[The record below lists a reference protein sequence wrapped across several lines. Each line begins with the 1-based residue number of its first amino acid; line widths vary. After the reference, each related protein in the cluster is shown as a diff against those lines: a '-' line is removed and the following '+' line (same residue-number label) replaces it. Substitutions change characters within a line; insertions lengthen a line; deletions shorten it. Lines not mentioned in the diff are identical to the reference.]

1 MKLPIPAPDLQRD
14 LKEFDIW
21 ITPSLGEITD
31 TDKFKE
37 ELARVTRIFE
47 ELGQA
52 TGYFQDERHCA
63 PGAIAQTFAQL
74 ANGRPE
80 AERAELFKSLASTLY
95 LVTGKSDNNSK
106 CQFPLFLRD
115 IARWDKLPSVT
126 RRINKKTGAET
137 KSVRDKALPRTLES
151 DAYMGL
157 IAAIDNGATE
167 SRLLEQFVSF
177 LLMGEDAVRQFWS
190 LGFSYYAL
198 KQFGRGYERNLLS
211 PIVIFKVRGS
221 VSASGGHKPEAIL
234 RSHLESWGLI
244 PDKDFNLAD
253 VIVDREGQGKDEKTR
268 AYDFVLPYRTPGWF
282 PEWQNRIMMQSQFY
296 AGDSGSVSHKNVDQ
310 TKTSR
315 DRVLE
320 KFKNTRFVE
329 YVDGAGYFSSLNS
342 DLRKILAMETTHSF
356 IQIRSAPIRLRRELQ
371 ALGFVTPLEIEHALI
386 QSSGEEDEI
395 GAKLVAQGYRAEEV
409 RRAIEHATDHGVI
422 RKEGTKLALHEG
434 RREIVR
440 QHLLLDVLSIHGRD
454 VQLGTAASAASVL
467 VSGHGAFFGLEM
479 DELVNSAVANGG
491 ELREDISH
499 SQTFAADIK
508 ALSQRGFTM
517 MR

>member
-1 MKLPIPAPDLQRD
+1 MKLPTPARDLQRD

-31 TDKFKE
+31 TDKFRE

-52 TGYFQDERHCA
+52 TGNFQDERHCA
-63 PGAIAQTFAQL
+63 PGAIAQTFAQF
-74 ANGRPE
+74 ANGRSE
-80 AERAELFKSLASTLY
+80 VERAELFKSLASTLY

-115 IARWDKLPSVT
+115 VARWDTLPSVT
-126 RRINKKTGAET
+126 RRRGRVVVEQ
-137 KSVRDKALPRTLES
+137 SPLPRTIKS
-151 DAYMGL
+151 DDFMDL
-157 IAAIDNGATE
+157 VAAIENSADE

-177 LLMGEDAVRQFWS
+177 LLMGEDAVSQFWS

-221 VSASGGHKPEAIL
+221 VSALGGYKPEAIL
-234 RSHLESWGLI
+234 RSYLESWGLV
-244 PDKDFNLAD
+244 PGADFNLAD
-253 VIVDREGQGKDEKTR
+253 VIVDGAGQGRNEKTR
-268 AYDFVLPYRTPGWF
+268 AYDFVLPYRTPGWS
-282 PEWQNRIMMQSQFY
+282 PEWQRRIMIQSQFY

-315 DRVLE
+315 DRVLQ
-320 KFKNTRFVE
+320 KFQGTRFVE
-329 YVDGAGYFSSLNS
+329 YVDGAG
-342 DLRKILAMETTHSF
+342 
-356 IQIRSAPIRLRRELQ
+356 
-371 ALGFVTPLEIEHALI
+371 LEIEHALI
-386 QSSGEEDEI
+386 QSSGDEAEI
-395 GAKLVAQGYRAEEV
+395 GAILAAQGYHGDEV
-409 RRAIEHATDHGVI
+409 RRAIVHATRHGVI
-422 RKEGTKLALHEG
+422 HKDGTKLALRDD

-440 QHLLLDVLSIHGRD
+440 QHLLLDVLSINGRD
-454 VQLGTAASAASVL
+454 VQPGTTASAASVL

-479 DELVNSAVANGG
+479 DELVNLAIASAG
-491 ELREDISH
+491 ELRDDISH
-499 SQTFAADIK
+499 SQTFASDIK
-508 ALSQRGFTM
+508 VLSQRGFTM

>member
-1 MKLPIPAPDLQRD
+1 MKLQIPARDLQRD

-31 TDKFKE
+31 TDKFRE

-52 TGYFQDERHCA
+52 TGNFQDERHCA
-63 PGAIAQTFAQL
+63 PGAIAQTFANL
-74 ANGRPE
+74 ANGRSE
-80 AERAELFKSLASTLY
+80 IERAELFKSLASTLY

-115 IARWDKLPSVT
+115 VARWDTLPSVT
-126 RRINKKTGAET
+126 RRRGRVVVEQ
-137 KSVRDKALPRTLES
+137 SPLPRTIKS
-151 DAYMGL
+151 DDFMDL
-157 IAAIDNGATE
+157 VAAIENSDNK

-198 KQFGRGYERNLLS
+198 KQFRKGYERNLLS

-234 RSHLESWGLI
+234 RSYLESWGLV
-244 PDKDFNLAD
+244 PDEDFNLAD
-253 VIVDREGQGKDEKTR
+253 VIVDGAGQGRDEKTR
-268 AYDFVLPYRTPGWF
+268 AYDFVLPYRTPGWS
-282 PEWQNRIMMQSQFY
+282 PEWQRRVMMQSQFY

-315 DRVLE
+315 DRVLQ
-320 KFKNTRFVE
+320 KFQGTRFVE

-386 QSSGEEDEI
+386 QSSGDESEI
-395 GAKLVAQGYRAEEV
+395 GRALVTQGYHADEV
-409 RRAIEHATDHGVI
+409 RRAIAHATRHGVI
-422 RKEGTKLALHEG
+422 RKNGTKLALCDD
-434 RREIVR
+434 RREVVR
-440 QHLLLDVLSIHGRD
+440 RHLLLDVLSINGRD
-454 VQLGTAASAASVL
+454 VQPDSAVSAASVL

-479 DELVNSAVANGG
+479 DKLVDVAIASAG
-491 ELREDISH
+491 ELRDDISH

-508 ALSQRGFTM
+508 ALSQCGFTM